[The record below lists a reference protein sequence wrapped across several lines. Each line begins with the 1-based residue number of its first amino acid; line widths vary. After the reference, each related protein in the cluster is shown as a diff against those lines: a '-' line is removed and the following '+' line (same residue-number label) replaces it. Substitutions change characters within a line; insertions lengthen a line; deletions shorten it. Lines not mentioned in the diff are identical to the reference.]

1 MESNT
6 RFILVICNVFSNY
19 AMFCHMDLNKTKDNI
34 EVEIL
39 FWDIWE
45 MFVNFGKMQALY
57 IYVRGKLWCLEE
69 YMKTKCSKY
78 EYIGVSRR
86 HSPLILVK
94 EVYLDINER
103 SQVFVLFL
111 GLKIL
116 SSQRILWFTHFPSP
130 PISFLCFAIY
140 VRDIFGYL
148 NSQPTCAG
156 HWNRDLMKWSW
167 NIWMA
172 KTTSLID
179 NAMEPTTKPK

>member
-1 MESNT
+1 M
-6 RFILVICNVFSNY
+6 V
-19 AMFCHMDLNKTKDNI
+19 
-34 EVEIL
+34 
-39 FWDIWE
+39 
-45 MFVNFGKMQALY
+45 
-57 IYVRGKLWCLEE
+57 VR
-69 YMKTKCSKY
+69 
-78 EYIGVSRR
+78 SRR
-86 HSPLILVK
+86 HLPLIFVK

-103 SQVFVLFL
+103 SHVFVLFL

-167 NIWMA
+167 NILRT

-179 NAMEPTTKPK
+179 NAMEPITKIDIAFDLCPNSVTYLALKLEFHKCKKWPAVPLEELLHTVVFTNIKIKLGCHNFFDALL